1 MVLIYDCIE
10 ECNKCYGHCRSTT
23 SGYFKIHCLLQQMLK
38 IHIRFLSESDSWTL
52 LLMNSSQQI
61 FNNLWAISMS
71 TSFLCVLLAAIL
83 TLVQSFMYITTC
95 SDFPAAAISVSDLS
109 LLLLH
114 VRRST
119 SCHIDTRRHTSGSH
133 TWGRGSGSPYRTGPD
148 NHTDPGCC
156 PTGSRSRRTPGSSWY
171 WRKQQPPLFY
181 HIIEYS

>member
-1 MVLIYDCIE
+1 MIVLKSATNVMDIVDLQPVAIL
-10 ECNKCYGHCRSTT
+10 NTLFTT
-23 SGYFKIHCLLQQMLK
+23 TNAENSHQVSFWKWFLNSSVDEFLATDLQQFVG
-38 IHIRFLSESDSWTL
+38 HFNEHQLSL
-52 LLMNSSQQI
+52 LPSSCH
-61 FNNLWAISMS
+61 FDFS
-71 TSFLCVLLAAIL
+71 
-83 TLVQSFMYITTC
+83 QSFMYITTC

-133 TWGRGSGSPYRTGPD
+133 TWGRGCGSPYRTGPD